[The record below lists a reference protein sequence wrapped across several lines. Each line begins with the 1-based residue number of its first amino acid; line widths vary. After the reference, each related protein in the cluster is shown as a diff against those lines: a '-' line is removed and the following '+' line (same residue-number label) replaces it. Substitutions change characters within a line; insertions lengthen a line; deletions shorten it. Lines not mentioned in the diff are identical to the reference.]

1 MAHRAHRNQQPLNSD
16 GAIGTSQT
24 MGNTSDNVPDASMND
39 TLIDLPDQ
47 SGGSPRCVS
56 MESDEVNTHV
66 ENLETEFKAFRTE
79 FSNFQDNT
87 SNNIQAELDNL
98 HRAHVMMN
106 ETLTS
111 RMDENNGLSSKMTEL
126 KDLIQNY
133 IVKPS
138 IV

>member
-1 MAHRAHRNQQPLNSD
+1 ML
-16 GAIGTSQT
+16 
-24 MGNTSDNVPDASMND
+24 DNAPDASMND

-47 SGGSPRCVS
+47 LGGSPRRVS
-56 MESDEVNTHV
+56 MESNEVDTHIK
-66 ENLETEFKAFRTE
+66 NLETEFKAFRTE
-79 FSNFQDNT
+79 FSNFQLDNA

-98 HRAHVMMN
+98 HRAHVTMN
-106 ETLTS
+106 ETLMSRMDDLNRDLMS

-138 IV
+138 IVPE